1 MTAEDPYLD
10 PGSKVLVNKL
20 GVVDA
25 ALLRRIEAEATFLR
39 DAQLKAVTLPGRF
52 DLAHLRAFHRH
63 LFGDVYPWAGEVR
76 RVDLSRTAMFAHW
89 AHVESCGQD
98 VFGQL
103 AAEQFLSTV
112 DDERFLDRFAHFYAE
127 VNALHPFREGNGRA
141 QRAFFRQLALHAGRR
156 IDFGLLDPAEYNEAC
171 RVSMIGST
179 DPLRG
184 LFAAAL
190 VPGAYD

>member
-10 PGSKVLVNKL
+10 PGSKVLINKL

-25 ALLRRIEAEATFLR
+25 VLLRQVEAEATFLR

-76 RVDLSRTAMFAHW
+76 RVDLTRTATFAHW
-89 AHVESCGQD
+89 AHIESYAAD
-98 VFGQL
+98 VFGRLRAEHHL
-103 AAEQFLSTV
+103 ATE
-112 DDERFLDRFAHFYAE
+112 DDEGFLDRFTYFYAE

-156 IDFGLLDPAEYNEAC
+156 IDFGLLDPASYNEAC
-171 RVSMIGST
+171 RISMAGST

-184 LFAAAL
+184 LFREAL
-190 VPGAYD
+190 VPGAYG